1 MHNFRGDYMKLVYRG
16 YLLSIYFLF
25 IFLIVVTWGNFSYPQ
40 LILSFAFIILTKML
54 NSNLL
59 KDLQTNVSYSIIYP
73 FIVPALVYLEPFY
86 GMIYISI
93 FHLLNYH
100 NIVFYKR
107 FFNASLQ
114 GIAFFVS
121 SYIVNVYLNKNFI
134 FKPEFFLI
142 LILTTYVFSVINKL
156 NVTLV
161 ISLEKRKFDINSF
174 IGNISAFQT
183 SFFTIFLGLINV
195 VLFYYTNI
203 IGVAIFTFVIYFL
216 KPALTYRH
224 IFDNELSTYT
234 NFVLHILKQM
244 DPITHAH
251 SERVKFWTVM
261 LAKKMKLPSSEIRQ
275 LSQAA
280 SWHDIGKIEVSF
292 DILNKAGKLTDE
304 EYSIIK
310 HHPEAGYQLVKDVH
324 FFKKFLPVIRHHHE
338 KVDGTGYPH
347 GLVGDKIPLHARIMA
362 ITDAFDAMTF
372 DRSYRKAMSMAEAVE
387 ELKKYAGKQFDANI
401 VTVFIEAL
409 QDEYGEE
416 FEDFDQKVI
425 MNVS

>member
-1 MHNFRGDYMKLVYRG
+1 MKIIFKTYILLVY
-16 YLLSIYFLF
+16 LIFISIIISSWNSFDQVQFLTVLGLV
-25 IFLIVVTWGNFSYPQ
+25 IITKLI
-40 LILSFAFIILTKML
+40 
-54 NSNLL
+54 NLDFL
-59 KDLQTNVSYSIIYP
+59 KDLYSNTIYVIVLP
-73 FIVPALVYLEPFY
+73 FVVPAFVFLDTFY
-86 GMIYISI
+86 AILFISSFMYMHGLKVPI
-93 FHLLNYH
+93 
-100 NIVFYKR
+100 YKR
-107 FFNASLQ
+107 FFNTSSFSISIYLASSILKSMFP
-114 GIAFFVS
+114 ILNDELIFSASFLLVVLLS
-121 SYIVNVYLNKNFI
+121 SFI
-134 FKPEFFLI
+134 FSI
-142 LILTTYVFSVINKL
+142 TNKIIIS
-156 NVTLV
+156 LV
-161 ISLEKRKFDINSF
+161 ISLEKNKVFDINIF
-174 IGNISAFQT
+174 IGSILAT
-183 SFFTIFLGLINV
+183 KTALITIFLGLINV
-195 VLFYYTNI
+195 VLFYYTNL

-234 NFVLHILKQM
+234 NFVLHMLKQM
-244 DPITHAH
+244 DPITHQH

-280 SWHDIGKIEVSF
+280 SWHDIGKIEVPF
-292 DILNKAGKLTDE
+292 DILNKPGRLTDE
-304 EYSIIK
+304 EYNIIK

-387 ELKKYAGKQFDANI
+387 ELKKYAGKQFDANVVAI
-401 VTVFIEAL
+401 FIEAL
-409 QDEYGEE
+409 QDEYGQE
-416 FEDFDQKVI
+416 FEDFDEKVI